1 MKEAQVIAKTWK
13 RRMRN
18 QISNEDQ
25 MCDYQDF
32 NRNYGDVYN
41 MIQEQQA
48 EEEEDEDGDGGEE
61 RKRPARRSSLGRKE
75 AVVPEKKKKSKG
87 IFGKLGD
94 KISAGLFKASKMNKH
109 SLHKQ

>member
-1 MKEAQVIAKTWK
+1 MIAKTWK

-48 EEEEDEDGDGGEE
+48 EEDDEDGDGGEE
-61 RKRPARRSSLGRKE
+61 RKMPARRSSLGRKE
-75 AVVPEKKKKSKG
+75 AVVAEKK
-87 IFGKLGD
+87 
-94 KISAGLFKASKMNKH
+94 
-109 SLHKQ
+109 